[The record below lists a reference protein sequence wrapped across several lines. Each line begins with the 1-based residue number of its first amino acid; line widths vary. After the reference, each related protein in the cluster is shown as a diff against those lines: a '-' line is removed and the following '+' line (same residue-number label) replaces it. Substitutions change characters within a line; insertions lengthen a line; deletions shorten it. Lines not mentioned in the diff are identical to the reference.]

1 MQEIISLI
9 REIKDKLTSIEDL
22 LAKNNDHGGLIEK
35 WPIKDVVQTPLETSK
50 NKTATI
56 TATLVRQQQPTP
68 TPTKFNKNLKLNDF
82 EELKDLLNSTDW
94 PEAVPEFQMV
104 DQNSEE
110 EKMDRAEG
118 IIDILVQENLPEKK
132 FLDFGCGEGHM
143 AKYASKECS
152 VGVGYD
158 ITKPEKSK
166 FNWENKEDKFLLT
179 TDFQKVEQEGP
190 YDIIMIYDVIDHAEG
205 DPEEILLKAKSVLKD
220 DGKIHLRTHPWCG
233 RHGSHLYRQINKA
246 FVHLVFTED
255 ELDQLGY
262 KLEEKNIKVLYP
274 IADYADIIKKSG
286 LKSNGRDIENNNVED
301 FFKKNNLISNRLKKL
316 ISNNKTNGAI
326 VFPEHQ
332 MNQCFHDYI
341 LTK

>member
-1 MQEIISLI
+1 MEEIINLI

-22 LAKNNDHGGLIEK
+22 LAKTNNQGGLITK
-35 WPIKDVVQTPLETSK
+35 WPIKDVETSK

-56 TATLVRQQQPTP
+56 NATLVRQEPTP
-68 TPTKFNKNLKLNDF
+68 TPTRYIKSNDF
-82 EELKDLLNSTDW
+82 EALKDLLNSNEW
-94 PEAVPEFQMV
+94 PDAVPEFQMV

-118 IIDILVQENLPEKK
+118 IVDILVQENLPEKK

-143 AKYASKECS
+143 AKYASKDCS
-152 VGVGYD
+152 VSVGYD
-158 ITKPEKSK
+158 IIKPEKSK

-179 TDFQKVEQEGP
+179 TDFQKVKEEGP

-205 DPEEILLKAKSVLKD
+205 NTEEILIKAKSVLKD
-220 DGKIHLRTHPWCG
+220 DGKIYLRTHPWCG

-255 ELDQLGY
+255 ELDKLGY

-274 IADYADIIKKSG
+274 VANYGSIIKKSG
-286 LKSNGRDIENNNVED
+286 LKSNEPDVENNSVED
-301 FFKKNNLISNRLKKL
+301 FFKNTKIISDRLKKL
-316 ISNNKTNGAI
+316 ISTNKESNGTIA
-326 VFPEHQ
+326 FPEHQ
-332 MNQCFHDYI
+332 MKQCFHDYI

>member
-1 MQEIISLI
+1 MEEIINLI

-22 LAKNNDHGGLIEK
+22 LAKTNNQGGLIAK
-35 WPIKDVVQTPLETSK
+35 WPIKDVVETPAETQK
-50 NKTATI
+50 NKTVTI
-56 TATLVRQQQPTP
+56 NATLVRQEPTP
-68 TPTKFNKNLKLNDF
+68 TPTKSNETVKSNDF
-82 EELKDLLNSTDW
+82 ETLKDLLNSNEW
-94 PEAVPEFQMV
+94 PDAVPEFQMV

-152 VGVGYD
+152 VSVGYD
-158 ITKPEKSK
+158 IIKPEKSK
-166 FNWENKEDKFLLT
+166 FNWENKEEKFLLT
-179 TDFQKVEQEGP
+179 TDFQKVKEEGP

-205 DPEEILLKAKSVLKD
+205 EPEEILLKAKSVLKD
-220 DGKIHLRTHPWCG
+220 DGKIYLRTHPWCG

-255 ELDQLGY
+255 ELDRLGY

-274 IADYADIIKKSG
+274 MADYGDIIKKSG
-286 LKSNGRDIENNNVED
+286 LKPNEPDVENNSVED
-301 FFKKNNLISNRLKKL
+301 FFKDNDEISNRLKKV
-316 ISNNKTNGAI
+316 ISNNRTKGVV

-332 MNQCFHDYI
+332 MKQCFHDYI